1 MSFLLLVDDDEHTC
15 EAMRRLLGRTGYA
28 VACVCSGAEALALLD
43 DLTPDLVI
51 LDWMMPDM
59 DGLEVL
65 RRVRVN
71 AATRD
76 LPVLMYSAA
85 DDPKMKREALRL
97 GAMECVLKSG
107 GFFSLYE
114 RVEQALADRGAVP
127 SRGAADQSAS

>member
-28 VACVCSGAEALALLD
+28 VACACSGADALALLA
-43 DLTPDLVI
+43 DLTPDLMI

-65 RRVRVN
+65 RRIRAN
-71 AATRD
+71 EATRD

-85 DDPKMKREALRL
+85 DDPRMKREAIRL

-114 RVEQALADRGAVP
+114 RVEQVLADRGVAAP
-127 SRGAADQSAS
+127 RGAR

>member
-1 MSFLLLVDDDEHTC
+1 MAFLLLVDDDGHTC
-15 EAMRRLLGRTGYA
+15 DAMRRLLGRTGYA
-28 VACVCSGAEALALLD
+28 VACACGGGDALALLG

-51 LDWMMPDM
+51 LDGMMPDM

-65 RRVRVN
+65 RRIRAN
-71 AATRD
+71 PATKD

-85 DDPKMKREALRL
+85 DDPRMKREALRL

-114 RVEQALADRGAVP
+114 RVEQVLADGKAAAPRGAV
-127 SRGAADQSAS
+127 